1 MLYYLHFA
9 MNVYFFKT
17 NNISLETEIVLP
29 RLEPSRSSKSGREW
43 FEATMQFSEK
53 TAVQREILAARTALR
68 LSSSST
74 AESCEKGRTCV
85 QTGTSEGRTAA
96 KVSECHPRSS
106 IQLAGTACARAL
118 LLGKLEAQEAG
129 RGRSH
134 SQTS

>member
-1 MLYYLHFA
+1 MCTFLRQTTFHWKQKLCFLDWNHRGPLK
-9 MNVYFFKT
+9 V
-17 NNISLETEIVLP
+17 
-29 RLEPSRSSKSGREW
+29 REW
-43 FEATMQFSEK
+43 FAATMRFSEK

-85 QTGTSEGRTAA
+85 QTRTSEGRTAA

-106 IQLAGTACARAL
+106 IWLAGTARARAL
-118 LLGKLEAQEAG
+118 LLGKLEAQKAG
-129 RGRSH
+129 KGRSH